1 MLNNGRH
8 YIGAFRTHA
17 HALFLTNR
25 RQLMARATQART
37 KVGYFRS
44 YLAGLPGNNVQHPFC
59 ICPRIVLQ
67 ARAVNEATRPG
78 RGKSGRDEAG
88 RGATRRAGIGWALP
102 TR

>member
-1 MLNNGRH
+1 MLNNGRN

-59 ICPRIVLQ
+59 ICPRIVHQ
-67 ARAVNEATRPG
+67 AFDETSRPG
-78 RGKSGRDEAG
+78 TRGEAG
-88 RGATRRAGIGWALP
+88 RKWRGRT
-102 TR
+102 